1 MIQLLCGSV
10 NEWGWCKEKLGGN
23 AILAVSMAV
32 CKAGV
37 SVLKIPLYKHI
48 ANLAGNQR
56 IVLPVPSFTVINRV
70 SHAGNKLATQGEIA
84 MKYGNKAVQYCDEGG
99 FALNIKEK
107 ECLELLESA
116 IDKRTTGV
124 PASERMR

>member
-32 CKAGV
+32 CKAG
-37 SVLKIPLYKHI
+37 HI